1 MMTENEIV
9 THLKGILNG
18 THNAIYI
25 GATLVI
31 PEKNTEKLCFFNI
44 ASKRHSLVIC
54 KLLAEIYL
62 MYKTPSNTYWTLA
75 KDLLDEY
82 NKFIE
87 KEI

>member
-1 MMTENEIV
+1 LAYNISKEIETMLTENEIV

-44 ASKRHSLVIC
+44 ASKRH
-54 KLLAEIYL
+54 
-62 MYKTPSNTYWTLA
+62 
-75 KDLLDEY
+75 
-82 NKFIE
+82 
-87 KEI
+87 